1 MYNHDQLNSMR
12 QAAERIGVSYSMI
25 KHMAATGEI
34 RTVKIGRR
42 RLVAESVLQR
52 YIADK
57 LEEVD
62 AA

>member
-1 MYNHDQLNSMR
+1 MTTLDHLNSMR
-12 QAAERIGVSYSMI
+12 QAAERIGVSYSTT
-25 KHMAATGEI
+25 KKMAATGEI

-42 RLVAESVLQR
+42 RLVPESVLQQ

-57 LEEVD
+57 LGELK